1 MTLSGVE
8 NTDKFFHLVSQPQAS
23 YEALDAG
30 QGGDNELNVDIWWIL
45 KIKSMADH
53 RLIS

>member
-30 QGGDNELNVDIWWIL
+30 QGGATNSMWIFGG
-45 KIKSMADH
+45 S
-53 RLIS
+53 